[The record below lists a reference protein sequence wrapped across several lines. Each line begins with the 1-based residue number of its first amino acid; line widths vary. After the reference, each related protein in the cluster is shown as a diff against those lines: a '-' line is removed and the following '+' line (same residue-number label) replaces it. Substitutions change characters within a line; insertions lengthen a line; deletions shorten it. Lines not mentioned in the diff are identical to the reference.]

1 MEEKF
6 KITFNENGVAICL
19 SENTSDGYGHAEGG
33 FLTRE
38 QPNFAEELTRHLRI
52 ASVSDFIKYI
62 QIAEQGE
69 DPILRRAIGDILLE
83 MNAGAYSIIKD
94 TRQAQKAEA
103 KAREEAQEKA
113 KRRKSFYIPNIDDY
127 GGRWVTYEYNPET
140 GAIGKPIDDEEAP
153 KDPQDSIITKQEE
166 DGPSLL

>member
-6 KITFNENGVAICL
+6 KITFNKNGSAICNR
-19 SENTSDGYGHAEGG
+19 EKISDGYGHSEGG

-52 ASVSDFIKYI
+52 ASVSDFIRYI

-94 TRQAQKAEA
+94 TRQAQKEEVE
-103 KAREEAQEKA
+103 AREKAQEEA
-113 KRRKSFYIPNIDDY
+113 KRRKSFYFSNPDGT
-127 GGRWVTYEYNPET
+127 GGKWVAFEYNPET
-140 GAIGKPIDDEEAP
+140 GAIGKPIDEEAP